1 MKTKLIFMIGLLI
14 SSSVAAQRPDQSA
27 ACREAMA
34 KLSFLVGDWEGT
46 AIMQGRDGARQVNQ
60 TEHITWQ
67 LQNQVL
73 TIEGTGRMASGEIG
87 FQAFAV
93 MHFDPAD
100 KQYKFRSYVKE
111 GYSTQ
116 AYFNVLA
123 PNQFEWGFDVPG
135 GKTRYTINLDQNAST
150 WHETG
155 EYSVDGLTWR
165 KFIELNLKK
174 I

>member
-1 MKTKLIFMIGLLI
+1 MKTKLILLLAILI
-14 SSSVAAQRPDQSA
+14 STQVAAQRPDQSA
-27 ACREAMA
+27 KCRDAMA
-34 KLSFLVGDWEGT
+34 KLAFLAGDWEGT
-46 AIMQGRDGARQVNQ
+46 ASIQRREGPIQVNQ
-60 TEHITWQ
+60 TEHIVWQ

-73 TIEGTGRMASGEIG
+73 TIEGTGRIPSGEIG

-93 MHFDPAD
+93 INFDPAD
-100 KQYKFRSYVKE
+100 QQYKFRSFVKE

-135 GKTRYTINLDQNAST
+135 GKTRYKINLDENAKT

-155 EYSVDGLTWR
+155 EYSADGQTWM
-165 KFIELNLKK
+165 KFIEMNLKK
-174 I
+174 K